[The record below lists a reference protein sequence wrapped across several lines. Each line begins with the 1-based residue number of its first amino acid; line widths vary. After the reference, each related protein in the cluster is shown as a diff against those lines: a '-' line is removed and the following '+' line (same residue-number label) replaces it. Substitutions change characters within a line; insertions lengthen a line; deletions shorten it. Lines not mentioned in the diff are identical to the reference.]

1 MNSSLL
7 AATPPGRPVLTLTGG
22 LAANEM
28 LSATEL
34 NLKKIDETKLTTSQ
48 QDMVNQIH
56 QFMDQSKSASTAG
69 DLERART
76 LAWKAQLLSEELVSP
91 QK

>member
-1 MNSSLL
+1 L
-7 AATPPGRPVLTLTGG
+7 AGG
-22 LAANEM
+22 AIGDQAAQQRHTANEM

-48 QDMVNQIH
+48 QDMLSQIH
-56 QFMDQSKSASTAG
+56 QFMDQSKSAISAG
-69 DLERART
+69 DPERART
-76 LAWKAQLLSEELVSP
+76 LAWKAQLLSEELVTP